1 MNTLNQK
8 VSIAEK
14 IGYSLGDCSANFVFQ
29 MMMIYQTKFYTDVF
43 GLEGAV
49 AGSVMLLAR
58 IVDAFVDPTVGIL
71 SDRTKSKWGKYRPWV
86 LWTALPFMVFYILA
100 FYNPG
105 IEDKGLVAL
114 YATIS
119 YTLLMTLY
127 SFNNTPYASLG
138 GVMTSDIKERNS
150 ITSIRFVAA
159 TIAQFIVQGL
169 TLPLVSKFT
178 GESGDKGHGWLCTIS
193 LFAVIGL
200 IFLIITF
207 FSARE
212 RITPPTNQKTD
223 TKQDIKDV
231 FKNIPW
237 RAMFILTLFIFT
249 TLAMWGSAMNYYF
262 ENYVDASALYAFL
275 DKIGLVA
282 TEAGDG
288 IGYSILNAFG
298 LIVSSPDKAYEVGFG
313 VFNMLGALVQ
323 FFGVILLS
331 SFLANR
337 YGKKRVFIICLALTA
352 LFTAF
357 FYFPNETDVETMFVL
372 NFLKSLAY
380 APTVPLLWAMIADV
394 ADHSEYVNHRRA
406 TGFVFAG
413 VVFALKA
420 GLGIGSAILGFLLSG
435 FGYVSGAGTE
445 QIDSAIQGI
454 VLSSSLIPAATFFV
468 GVIALYFYPITKEYN
483 EHMQAELKERVAQG
497 RKKLADEMRLAM
509 DAKQWVDAIQEYA
522 DITEL
527 DAATLNRLIKE
538 IVVHESIDSDKTRHI
553 SIEIHFNLKPLP
565 EVEQVTA

>member
-1 MNTLNQK
+1 MNNMNQK
-8 VSIAEK
+8 ISISEK
-14 IGYSLGDCSANFVFQ
+14 IGYSLGDCSANLVFQ

-43 GLEGAV
+43 GLEGAI
-49 AGSVMLLAR
+49 AGSVMLIAR

-71 SDRTKSKWGKYRPWV
+71 SDKTQTRWGKYRPWI
-86 LWTALPFMVFYILA
+86 LWTALPFMVFYVLA

-105 IEDKGLVAL
+105 IEDKSLVAV

-169 TLPLVSKFT
+169 TLPLVGKFA
-178 GESGDKGHGWLCTIS
+178 GANGDKGHGWLCTIS
-193 LFAVIGL
+193 LFAAIGF
-200 IFLIITF
+200 IFFIITF

-212 RITPPTNQKTD
+212 RITPPASQKTD
-223 TKQDIKDV
+223 TRKDIRDV
-231 FKNIPW
+231 FHSIPW
-237 RAMFILTLFIFT
+237 RAMFILTLFLFT

-262 ENYVDASALYAFL
+262 ENYVDANALYTFL
-275 DKIGLVA
+275 DKLGLVA
-282 TEAGDG
+282 VEANASFS
-288 IGYSILNAFG
+288 YNILNAFG
-298 LIVSSPDKAYEVGFG
+298 LIVNSPEKAYEVGFG
-313 VFNMLGALVQ
+313 VFNMVGALVQ

-337 YGKKRVFIICLALTA
+337 YGKKRVFIFCLTLTA
-352 LFTAF
+352 IFTAL
-357 FYFPNETDVETMFVL
+357 FYFPNETDIETMFVL

-394 ADHSEYVNHRRA
+394 ADHSEHVNYRRA

-420 GLGIGSAILGFLLSG
+420 GLGIGGAILGFLLSG
-435 FGYVSGAGTE
+435 FGYVSGAGTAQTE
-445 QIDSAIQGI
+445 SAIHGI
-454 VLSSSLIPAATFFV
+454 ILSSSLIPAATFFI
-468 GVIALYFYPITKEYN
+468 GVIALYFYPITKAYN
-483 EHMQAELKERVAQG
+483 EEMQAELTER
-497 RKKLADEMRLAM
+497 RKQTD
-509 DAKQWVDAIQEYA
+509 Y
-522 DITEL
+522 
-527 DAATLNRLIKE
+527 
-538 IVVHESIDSDKTRHI
+538 
-553 SIEIHFNLKPLP
+553 
-565 EVEQVTA
+565 

>member
-1 MNTLNQK
+1 MNNMNQK
-8 VSIAEK
+8 ISISEK
-14 IGYSLGDCSANFVFQ
+14 IGYSLGDCSANLVFQ

-43 GLEGAV
+43 GLEGAI
-49 AGSVMLLAR
+49 AGSVMLIAR

-71 SDRTKSKWGKYRPWV
+71 SDKTQTRWGKYRPWI
-86 LWTALPFMVFYILA
+86 LWTALPFMVFYVLA

-105 IEDKGLVAL
+105 IEDKSLVAV

-169 TLPLVSKFT
+169 TLPLVGKFA
-178 GESGDKGHGWLCTIS
+178 GANGDKGHGWLCTIS
-193 LFAVIGL
+193 LFAAIGF
-200 IFLIITF
+200 IFFIITF

-212 RITPPTNQKTD
+212 RITPPASQKTD
-223 TKQDIKDV
+223 TRKDIRDV
-231 FKNIPW
+231 FHSIPW
-237 RAMFILTLFIFT
+237 RAMFILTLFLFT

-262 ENYVDASALYAFL
+262 ENYVDANALYTFL
-275 DKIGLVA
+275 DKLGLVA
-282 TEAGDG
+282 VEANASFS
-288 IGYSILNAFG
+288 YNILNAFG
-298 LIVSSPDKAYEVGFG
+298 LIVNSPEKAYEVGFG
-313 VFNMLGALVQ
+313 VFNMVGALVQ

-337 YGKKRVFIICLALTA
+337 YGKKRVFIFCLTLTA
-352 LFTAF
+352 IFTAL
-357 FYFPNETDVETMFVL
+357 FYFPNETDIETMFVL

-394 ADHSEYVNHRRA
+394 ADHSEYVNYRRA

-420 GLGIGSAILGFLLSG
+420 GLGIGGAILGFLLSG
-435 FGYVSGAGTE
+435 FGYVSGAGTAQTE
-445 QIDSAIQGI
+445 SAIHGI
-454 VLSSSLIPAATFFV
+454 ILSSSLIPAATFFI
-468 GVIALYFYPITKEYN
+468 GVIALYFYPITKAYN
-483 EHMQAELKERVAQG
+483 EEVQAELTER
-497 RKKLADEMRLAM
+497 RKQTD
-509 DAKQWVDAIQEYA
+509 Y
-522 DITEL
+522 
-527 DAATLNRLIKE
+527 
-538 IVVHESIDSDKTRHI
+538 
-553 SIEIHFNLKPLP
+553 
-565 EVEQVTA
+565 

>member
-1 MNTLNQK
+1 MNNMNQK
-8 VSIAEK
+8 ISISEK
-14 IGYSLGDCSANFVFQ
+14 IGYSLGDCSANLVFQ

-43 GLEGAV
+43 GLEGAI
-49 AGSVMLLAR
+49 AGSVMLIAR

-71 SDRTKSKWGKYRPWV
+71 SDKTQTRWGKYRPWI
-86 LWTALPFMVFYILA
+86 LWTALPFMVFYVLA

-105 IEDKGLVAL
+105 IEDKSLVAV

-169 TLPLVSKFT
+169 TLPLVGKFA
-178 GESGDKGHGWLCTIS
+178 GANGDKGHGWLCTIS
-193 LFAVIGL
+193 LFAVIGF
-200 IFLIITF
+200 IFFIITF

-212 RITPPTNQKTD
+212 RITPPASQKTD
-223 TKQDIKDV
+223 TRKDIRDV
-231 FKNIPW
+231 FHSIPW
-237 RAMFILTLFIFT
+237 RAMFILTLFLFT

-262 ENYVDASALYAFL
+262 ENYVDANALYTFL
-275 DKIGLVA
+275 DKLGLVA
-282 TEAGDG
+282 VEANASFS
-288 IGYSILNAFG
+288 YNILNAFG
-298 LIVSSPDKAYEVGFG
+298 LIVNSPEKAYEVGFG
-313 VFNMLGALVQ
+313 VFNMVGALVQ

-337 YGKKRVFIICLALTA
+337 YGKKRVFIFCLTLTA
-352 LFTAF
+352 IFTAL
-357 FYFPNETDVETMFVL
+357 FYFPNETDIETMFVL

-394 ADHSEYVNHRRA
+394 ADHSEYVNYRRA

-420 GLGIGSAILGFLLSG
+420 GLGIGGAILGFLLSG
-435 FGYVSGAGTE
+435 FGYVSGAGTAQTE
-445 QIDSAIQGI
+445 SAIHGI
-454 VLSSSLIPAATFFV
+454 ILSSSLIPAATFFI
-468 GVIALYFYPITKEYN
+468 GVIALYFYSITKAYN
-483 EHMQAELKERVAQG
+483 EEMQAELTER
-497 RKKLADEMRLAM
+497 RKQTD
-509 DAKQWVDAIQEYA
+509 Y
-522 DITEL
+522 
-527 DAATLNRLIKE
+527 
-538 IVVHESIDSDKTRHI
+538 
-553 SIEIHFNLKPLP
+553 
-565 EVEQVTA
+565 

>member
-1 MNTLNQK
+1 MNNMNQK
-8 VSIAEK
+8 VSMAEK
-14 IGYSLGDCSANFVFQ
+14 IGYSLGDCSANLVFQ

-49 AGSVMLLAR
+49 AGSVMLIAR
-58 IVDAFVDPTVGIL
+58 IVDAFVDPTVGLL
-71 SDRTKSKWGKYRPWV
+71 SDRTQTRWGKYRPWV
-86 LWTALPFMVFYILA
+86 LWTALPFMVFYVLA

-105 IEDKGLVAL
+105 IEDKGLVAV

-159 TIAQFIVQGL
+159 TIAQFVVQGL
-169 TLPLVSKFT
+169 TLPLVSKFA
-178 GESGDKGHGWLCTIS
+178 GPEGDKGHGWLCTIS
-193 LFAVIGL
+193 LFAIIG
-200 IFLIITF
+200 FVFFIITF

-212 RITPPTNQKTD
+212 RITPSSGQKTD
-223 TKQDIKDV
+223 TVKDIKDV
-231 FKNIPW
+231 FRSIPW
-237 RAMFILTLFIFT
+237 RAMFILTLFLFT

-262 ENYVDASALYAFL
+262 ENYVDADALYSFL
-275 DKIGLVA
+275 DKLGLV
-282 TEAGDG
+282 TTQAGTG
-288 IGYSILNAFG
+288 LGYSLLNAFG

-331 SFLANR
+331 GFLANR

-352 LFTAF
+352 AFTAM
-357 FYFPNETDVETMFVL
+357 FYFPNETDIETMFFL

-394 ADHSEYVNHRRA
+394 ADHSEYVNYRRA

-420 GLGIGSAILGFLLSG
+420 GLGIGGAILGFLLSG
-435 FGYVSGAGTE
+435 FGYVSGAGTVQTE
-445 QIDSAIQGI
+445 SAIHGI

-468 GVIALYFYPITKEYN
+468 GVIALCFYPITKTYN
-483 EHMQAELKERVAQG
+483 ERMQAELTER
-497 RKKLADEMRLAM
+497 RMKND
-509 DAKQWVDAIQEYA
+509 Y
-522 DITEL
+522 
-527 DAATLNRLIKE
+527 
-538 IVVHESIDSDKTRHI
+538 
-553 SIEIHFNLKPLP
+553 
-565 EVEQVTA
+565 

>member
-1 MNTLNQK
+1 MT
-8 VSIAEK
+8 
-14 IGYSLGDCSANFVFQ
+14 
-29 MMMIYQTKFYTDVF
+29 QT
-43 GLEGAV
+43 
-49 AGSVMLLAR
+49 R
-58 IVDAFVDPTVGIL
+58 
-71 SDRTKSKWGKYRPWV
+71 WGKYRPWV
-86 LWTALPFMVFYILA
+86 LWTALPFMVFYVLA

-105 IEDKGLVAL
+105 IEDKGLVAV

-159 TIAQFIVQGL
+159 TIAQFVVQGL
-169 TLPLVSKFT
+169 TLPLVSKFA
-178 GESGDKGHGWLCTIS
+178 GPEGDKGHGWLCTIS
-193 LFAVIGL
+193 LFAIIG
-200 IFLIITF
+200 FVFFIITF

-212 RITPPTNQKTD
+212 RITPPSGQKTD
-223 TKQDIKDV
+223 TVKDIKDV
-231 FKNIPW
+231 FRSIPW
-237 RAMFILTLFIFT
+237 RAMFILTLFLFT

-262 ENYVDASALYAFL
+262 ENYVDADALYSFL
-275 DKIGLVA
+275 DKLGLA
-282 TEAGDG
+282 TTQAGTG
-288 IGYSILNAFG
+288 LGYSLLNAFG

-331 SFLANR
+331 GFLANR

-352 LFTAF
+352 AFTAM
-357 FYFPNETDVETMFVL
+357 FYFPNETDIETMFFL

-394 ADHSEYVNHRRA
+394 ADHSEYVNYRRA

-420 GLGIGSAILGFLLSG
+420 GLGIGGAILGFLLSG
-435 FGYVSGAGTE
+435 FGYVSGAGTVQTE
-445 QIDSAIQGI
+445 SAIHGI

-468 GVIALYFYPITKEYN
+468 GVIALCFYPITKTYN
-483 EHMQAELKERVAQG
+483 ERMQAELTER
-497 RKKLADEMRLAM
+497 RMKND
-509 DAKQWVDAIQEYA
+509 Y
-522 DITEL
+522 
-527 DAATLNRLIKE
+527 
-538 IVVHESIDSDKTRHI
+538 
-553 SIEIHFNLKPLP
+553 
-565 EVEQVTA
+565 

>member
-1 MNTLNQK
+1 MNNMNQK
-8 VSIAEK
+8 ISISEK
-14 IGYSLGDCSANFVFQ
+14 IGYSLGDCSANLVFQ

-43 GLEGAV
+43 GLEGAI
-49 AGSVMLLAR
+49 AGSVMLIAR

-71 SDRTKSKWGKYRPWV
+71 SDKTQTRWGKYRPWI
-86 LWTALPFMVFYILA
+86 LWTALPFMVFYVLA

-105 IEDKGLVAL
+105 IEDKSLVAV

-169 TLPLVSKFT
+169 TLPLVGKFA
-178 GESGDKGHGWLCTIS
+178 GANGDKGHGWLCTIS
-193 LFAVIGL
+193 LFAAIGF
-200 IFLIITF
+200 IFFIITF

-212 RITPPTNQKTD
+212 RITPPASQKTD
-223 TKQDIKDV
+223 TRKDIRDV
-231 FKNIPW
+231 FHSIPW
-237 RAMFILTLFIFT
+237 RAMFILTLFLFT

-262 ENYVDASALYAFL
+262 ENYVDANALYTFL
-275 DKIGLVA
+275 DKLGLVA
-282 TEAGDG
+282 VEANASFS
-288 IGYSILNAFG
+288 YNILNAFG
-298 LIVSSPDKAYEVGFG
+298 LIVNSPEKAYEVGFG
-313 VFNMLGALVQ
+313 VFNMVGALVQ

-337 YGKKRVFIICLALTA
+337 YGKKRVFIFCLTLTA
-352 LFTAF
+352 IFTAL
-357 FYFPNETDVETMFVL
+357 FYFPNETDIETMFVL

-394 ADHSEYVNHRRA
+394 ADHSEYVNYRRA

-420 GLGIGSAILGFLLSG
+420 GLGIGGAILGFLLSG
-435 FGYVSGAGTE
+435 FGYVSGAGTAQTE
-445 QIDSAIQGI
+445 STIHGI
-454 VLSSSLIPAATFFV
+454 ILSSSLIPAATFFI
-468 GVIALYFYPITKEYN
+468 GVIALYFYPITKAYN
-483 EHMQAELKERVAQG
+483 EEMQAELTER
-497 RKKLADEMRLAM
+497 RKQTD
-509 DAKQWVDAIQEYA
+509 Y
-522 DITEL
+522 
-527 DAATLNRLIKE
+527 
-538 IVVHESIDSDKTRHI
+538 
-553 SIEIHFNLKPLP
+553 
-565 EVEQVTA
+565 

>member
-1 MNTLNQK
+1 M
-8 VSIAEK
+8 AEK
-14 IGYSLGDCSANFVFQ
+14 IGYSLGDCSANLVFQ

-49 AGSVMLLAR
+49 AGSVMLIAR

-71 SDRTKSKWGKYRPWV
+71 SDRTQSKWGKYRPWI
-86 LWTALPFMVFYILA
+86 LWTALPFMVFYVLA

-105 IEDKGLVAL
+105 IQDKGLVAV

-138 GVMTSDIKERNS
+138 GVMSSDIKERTS

-159 TIAQFIVQGL
+159 TVAQFVVQGL
-169 TLPLVSKFT
+169 TLPLVSKFAA
-178 GESGDKGHGWLCTIS
+178 GGDKGHGWLCTIS

-200 IFLIITF
+200 VFLVITF
-207 FSARE
+207 FSSRE

-223 TKQDIKDV
+223 TRKDIKDV
-231 FKNIPW
+231 CKSVPW

-262 ENYVDASALYAFL
+262 ENYVDSSALYAFL
-275 DKIGLVA
+275 DRLGLVA
-282 TEAGDG
+282 TEPGSG
-288 IGYSILNAFG
+288 VGYTILNAFG
-298 LIVSSPDKAYEVGFG
+298 LIVTSPETSYEVGFG

-323 FFGVILLS
+323 FFGVIFLS
-331 SFLANR
+331 GFLANR

-394 ADHSEYVNHRRA
+394 ADHSEYVNYRRA

-420 GLGIGSAILGFLLSG
+420 GLGIGGAILGFLLSG
-435 FGYVSGAGTE
+435 FGYISGTGAT
-445 QIDSAIQGI
+445 QTDSAIRGI
-454 VLSSSLIPAATFFV
+454 VLSSSLIPAAIFFI
-468 GVIALYFYPITKEYN
+468 GVIALFFYPITKKFN
-483 EHMQAELKERVAQG
+483 EEMQAELTER
-497 RKKLADEMRLAM
+497 RKKTD
-509 DAKQWVDAIQEYA
+509 Y
-522 DITEL
+522 
-527 DAATLNRLIKE
+527 
-538 IVVHESIDSDKTRHI
+538 
-553 SIEIHFNLKPLP
+553 
-565 EVEQVTA
+565 

>member
-1 MNTLNQK
+1 MNNMNQK
-8 VSIAEK
+8 ISISEK
-14 IGYSLGDCSANFVFQ
+14 IGYSLGDCSANLVFQ

-43 GLEGAV
+43 GLEGAI
-49 AGSVMLLAR
+49 AGSVMLIAR

-71 SDRTKSKWGKYRPWV
+71 SDKTQTRWGKYRPWI
-86 LWTALPFMVFYILA
+86 LWTALPFMVFYVLA

-105 IEDKGLVAL
+105 IEDKSLVAV

-169 TLPLVSKFT
+169 TLPLVGKFA
-178 GESGDKGHGWLCTIS
+178 GANGDKGHGWLCTIS
-193 LFAVIGL
+193 LFAVIGF
-200 IFLIITF
+200 IFFIITF

-212 RITPPTNQKTD
+212 RITPPASQKTD
-223 TKQDIKDV
+223 TRKDIRDV
-231 FKNIPW
+231 FHSIPW
-237 RAMFILTLFIFT
+237 RAMFILTLFLFT

-262 ENYVDASALYAFL
+262 ENYVDANALYTFL
-275 DKIGLVA
+275 DKLGLVA
-282 TEAGDG
+282 VEANASFS
-288 IGYSILNAFG
+288 YNILNAFG
-298 LIVSSPDKAYEVGFG
+298 LIVNSPEKAYEVGFG
-313 VFNMLGALVQ
+313 VFNMVGALVQ

-337 YGKKRVFIICLALTA
+337 YGKKRVFIFCLTLTA
-352 LFTAF
+352 IFTAL
-357 FYFPNETDVETMFVL
+357 FYFPNETDIETMFVL

-394 ADHSEYVNHRRA
+394 ADHSEYVNYRRA

-420 GLGIGSAILGFLLSG
+420 GLGIGGAILGFLLSG
-435 FGYVSGAGTE
+435 FGYVSGAGTAQTE
-445 QIDSAIQGI
+445 STIHGI
-454 VLSSSLIPAATFFV
+454 ILSSSLIPAATFFI
-468 GVIALYFYPITKEYN
+468 GVIALYFYPITKAYN
-483 EHMQAELKERVAQG
+483 EEMQAELTER
-497 RKKLADEMRLAM
+497 RKQTD
-509 DAKQWVDAIQEYA
+509 Y
-522 DITEL
+522 
-527 DAATLNRLIKE
+527 
-538 IVVHESIDSDKTRHI
+538 
-553 SIEIHFNLKPLP
+553 
-565 EVEQVTA
+565 

>member
-1 MNTLNQK
+1 MNNMNQK
-8 VSIAEK
+8 ISISEK
-14 IGYSLGDCSANFVFQ
+14 IGYSLGDCSANLVFQ

-43 GLEGAV
+43 GLEGAI
-49 AGSVMLLAR
+49 AGSVMLIAR

-71 SDRTKSKWGKYRPWV
+71 SDKTQTRWGKYRPWI
-86 LWTALPFMVFYILA
+86 LWTALPFMVFYVLA

-105 IEDKGLVAL
+105 IEDKSLVAV

-169 TLPLVSKFT
+169 TLPLVGKFA
-178 GESGDKGHGWLCTIS
+178 GANGDKGHGWLCTIS
-193 LFAVIGL
+193 LFAAIGF
-200 IFLIITF
+200 IFFIITF

-212 RITPPTNQKTD
+212 RITPPASQKTD
-223 TKQDIKDV
+223 TRKDIRDV
-231 FKNIPW
+231 FHSIPW
-237 RAMFILTLFIFT
+237 RAMFILTLFLFT

-262 ENYVDASALYAFL
+262 ENYVDVNALYTFL
-275 DKIGLVA
+275 DKLGLVA
-282 TEAGDG
+282 VEANASFS
-288 IGYSILNAFG
+288 YNILNAFG
-298 LIVSSPDKAYEVGFG
+298 LIVNSPEKAYEVGFG
-313 VFNMLGALVQ
+313 VFNMVGALVQ

-337 YGKKRVFIICLALTA
+337 YGKKRVFIFCLTLTA
-352 LFTAF
+352 IFTAL
-357 FYFPNETDVETMFVL
+357 FYFPNETDIETMFVL

-394 ADHSEYVNHRRA
+394 ADHSEYVNYRRA

-420 GLGIGSAILGFLLSG
+420 GLGIGGAILGFLLSG
-435 FGYVSGAGTE
+435 FGYVSGAGTAQTE
-445 QIDSAIQGI
+445 SAIHGI
-454 VLSSSLIPAATFFV
+454 ILSSSLIPAATFFI
-468 GVIALYFYPITKEYN
+468 GVIALYFYPITKAYN
-483 EHMQAELKERVAQG
+483 EEMQAELTER
-497 RKKLADEMRLAM
+497 RKQTD
-509 DAKQWVDAIQEYA
+509 Y
-522 DITEL
+522 
-527 DAATLNRLIKE
+527 
-538 IVVHESIDSDKTRHI
+538 
-553 SIEIHFNLKPLP
+553 
-565 EVEQVTA
+565 

>member
-1 MNTLNQK
+1 MNNMNQK
-8 VSIAEK
+8 ISISEK
-14 IGYSLGDCSANFVFQ
+14 VGYSLGDCSANLVFQ

-43 GLEGAV
+43 GLEGAI
-49 AGSVMLLAR
+49 AGSVMLIAR

-71 SDRTKSKWGKYRPWV
+71 SDKTQTRWGKYRPWI
-86 LWTALPFMVFYILA
+86 LWTALPFMVFYVLA

-105 IEDKGLVAL
+105 IEDKSLVAV

-169 TLPLVSKFT
+169 TLPLVGKFA
-178 GESGDKGHGWLCTIS
+178 GANGDKGHGWLCTIS
-193 LFAVIGL
+193 LFAAIGF
-200 IFLIITF
+200 IFFIITF

-212 RITPPTNQKTD
+212 RITPPASQKTD
-223 TKQDIKDV
+223 TRKDIRDV
-231 FKNIPW
+231 FHSIPW
-237 RAMFILTLFIFT
+237 RAMFILTLFLFT

-262 ENYVDASALYAFL
+262 ENYVDANALYTFL
-275 DKIGLVA
+275 DKLGLVA
-282 TEAGDG
+282 VEANASFS
-288 IGYSILNAFG
+288 YNILNAFG
-298 LIVSSPDKAYEVGFG
+298 LIVNSPEKAYEVGFG
-313 VFNMLGALVQ
+313 VFNMVGALVQ

-337 YGKKRVFIICLALTA
+337 YGKKRVFIFCLTLTA
-352 LFTAF
+352 IFTAL
-357 FYFPNETDVETMFVL
+357 FYFPNETDIETMFVL

-394 ADHSEYVNHRRA
+394 ADHSEYVNYRRA

-420 GLGIGSAILGFLLSG
+420 GLGIGGAILGFLLSG
-435 FGYVSGAGTE
+435 FGYVSGAGTAQTE
-445 QIDSAIQGI
+445 SAIHGI
-454 VLSSSLIPAATFFV
+454 ILSSSLIPAATFFI
-468 GVIALYFYPITKEYN
+468 GVIALYFYPITKAYN
-483 EHMQAELKERVAQG
+483 EEMQAELTER
-497 RKKLADEMRLAM
+497 RKQTD
-509 DAKQWVDAIQEYA
+509 Y
-522 DITEL
+522 
-527 DAATLNRLIKE
+527 
-538 IVVHESIDSDKTRHI
+538 
-553 SIEIHFNLKPLP
+553 
-565 EVEQVTA
+565 

>member
-1 MNTLNQK
+1 MNNMNQK
-8 VSIAEK
+8 ISISEK
-14 IGYSLGDCSANFVFQ
+14 IGYSLGDCSANLVFQ

-43 GLEGAV
+43 GLEGAI
-49 AGSVMLLAR
+49 AGSVMLIAR

-71 SDRTKSKWGKYRPWV
+71 SDKTQTRWGKYRPWI
-86 LWTALPFMVFYILA
+86 LWTALPFMVFYVLA

-105 IEDKGLVAL
+105 IEDKSLVAV

-169 TLPLVSKFT
+169 TLPLVGKFA
-178 GESGDKGHGWLCTIS
+178 GANGDKGHGWLCTIS
-193 LFAVIGL
+193 LFAVIGF
-200 IFLIITF
+200 IFFIITF

-212 RITPPTNQKTD
+212 RITPPASQKPD
-223 TKQDIKDV
+223 TRKDIRDV
-231 FKNIPW
+231 FHSIPW
-237 RAMFILTLFIFT
+237 RAMFILTLFLFT

-262 ENYVDASALYAFL
+262 ENYVDANALYTFL
-275 DKIGLVA
+275 DKLGLVA
-282 TEAGDG
+282 VEANASFS
-288 IGYSILNAFG
+288 YNILNAFG
-298 LIVSSPDKAYEVGFG
+298 LIVNSPEKAYEVGFG
-313 VFNMLGALVQ
+313 VFNMVGALVQ

-337 YGKKRVFIICLALTA
+337 YGKKRVFIFCLTLTA
-352 LFTAF
+352 IFTAL
-357 FYFPNETDVETMFVL
+357 FYFPNETDIETMFVL

-394 ADHSEYVNHRRA
+394 ADHSEYVNYRRA

-420 GLGIGSAILGFLLSG
+420 GLGIGGAILGFLLSG
-435 FGYVSGAGTE
+435 FGYVSGAGTAQTE
-445 QIDSAIQGI
+445 SAIHGI
-454 VLSSSLIPAATFFV
+454 ILSSSLIPAATFFI
-468 GVIALYFYPITKEYN
+468 GVIALYFYPITKAYN
-483 EHMQAELKERVAQG
+483 EEMQAELTER
-497 RKKLADEMRLAM
+497 RKQTD
-509 DAKQWVDAIQEYA
+509 Y
-522 DITEL
+522 
-527 DAATLNRLIKE
+527 
-538 IVVHESIDSDKTRHI
+538 
-553 SIEIHFNLKPLP
+553 
-565 EVEQVTA
+565 

>member
-1 MNTLNQK
+1 MNNMNQK
-8 VSIAEK
+8 VSMAEK
-14 IGYSLGDCSANFVFQ
+14 IGYSLGDCSANLVFQ

-49 AGSVMLLAR
+49 AGSVMLIAR
-58 IVDAFVDPTVGIL
+58 IVDAFVDPTVGLL
-71 SDRTKSKWGKYRPWV
+71 SDRTQTRWGKYRPWV
-86 LWTALPFMVFYILA
+86 LWTALPFMVFYVLA

-105 IEDKGLVAL
+105 IEDKGLVAV

-159 TIAQFIVQGL
+159 TIAQFVVQGL
-169 TLPLVSKFT
+169 TLPLVSKFA
-178 GESGDKGHGWLCTIS
+178 GPEGDKGHGWLCTIS
-193 LFAVIGL
+193 LFAIIG
-200 IFLIITF
+200 FVFFIITF

-212 RITPPTNQKTD
+212 RITPPSGQKTD
-223 TKQDIKDV
+223 TVKDIKDV
-231 FKNIPW
+231 FRSIPW
-237 RAMFILTLFIFT
+237 RAMFILTLFLFT

-262 ENYVDASALYAFL
+262 ENYVDADALYSFL
-275 DKIGLVA
+275 DKLGLV
-282 TEAGDG
+282 TTQAGTG
-288 IGYSILNAFG
+288 LGYSLLNAFG
-298 LIVSSPDKAYEVGFG
+298 LIASSPDKAYEVGFG

-331 SFLANR
+331 GFLANR
-337 YGKKRVFIICLALTA
+337 YGKKRVFIICLTLTA
-352 LFTAF
+352 AFTAM
-357 FYFPNETDVETMFVL
+357 FYFPNETDIETMFFL

-394 ADHSEYVNHRRA
+394 ADHSEYVNYRRA

-420 GLGIGSAILGFLLSG
+420 GLGIGGAILGFLLSG
-435 FGYVSGAGTE
+435 FGYVSGAGTAQTE
-445 QIDSAIQGI
+445 SAIHGI

-468 GVIALYFYPITKEYN
+468 GVITLCFYPITKTYN
-483 EHMQAELKERVAQG
+483 ERMQAELTER
-497 RKKLADEMRLAM
+497 RMRN
-509 DAKQWVDAIQEYA
+509 DY
-522 DITEL
+522 
-527 DAATLNRLIKE
+527 
-538 IVVHESIDSDKTRHI
+538 
-553 SIEIHFNLKPLP
+553 
-565 EVEQVTA
+565 